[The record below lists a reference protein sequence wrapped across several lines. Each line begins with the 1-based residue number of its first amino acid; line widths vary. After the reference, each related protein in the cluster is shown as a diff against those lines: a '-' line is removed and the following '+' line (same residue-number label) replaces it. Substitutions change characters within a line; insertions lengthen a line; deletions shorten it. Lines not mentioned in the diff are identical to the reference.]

1 MKGFRHIV
9 LVLFCTC
16 TAMAQAAK
24 QQPAATTLTQEEKMR
39 LDYYLYAAIS
49 ASDKGNHPTA
59 YFLLEFCYK
68 IDSLN
73 PTVCSLLGG
82 YTESL
87 HGAERA
93 LPLLERA
100 YNGAPQDYW
109 YRYVVTLYN
118 TGNKAQAEK
127 VLTDLERK
135 NPKDDD
141 VLDLHE
147 RLLRHQHKYKQALRI
162 HDKIDR
168 ITGEPSVYSVVTR
181 YEILEEMGA
190 HQQAVKVL
198 DAYLKKNPNEGRL
211 RAMRED
217 IDLNNAMQKKDIP
230 TGRAL
235 VARQM
240 ESPEVSLHTKIQL
253 IDKHASWLQ
262 YSEAESDSML
272 FSLQEQY
279 PYEQEIHNA
288 IMARQIERGEIESA
302 LERGQTI
309 LKMNPA
315 NNDIRK
321 KMLALYRALN
331 DLTGSMRLIEQSYAV
346 LPDDAE
352 WGLYKAIVLNS
363 RDDTDSTLLVLAN
376 ALEHATEPDM
386 KLSILQMQGDICGA
400 KGRYEQAYEAYEKAL
415 LIQPDETMVLNN
427 YAYTLAINGGDLKKA
442 ERMSQQAIRKNG
454 NNPTFLDTYAW
465 ILHLQG
471 QDNLALFYMKK
482 ALEYAE
488 DKNEPVLN
496 EHLDTILQAIKNQQ

>member
-1 MKGFRHIV
+1 MRLFRHIV
-9 LVLFCTC
+9 LALLCSC
-16 TAMAQAAK
+16 AAMAQAAK
-24 QQPAATTLTQEEKMR
+24 PQPAAISLTQEEKMR

-49 ASDKGNHPTA
+49 ASENGNHPTA
-59 YFLLEFCYK
+59 YFLLEFCYR

-118 TGNKAQAEK
+118 TGNKTKAEK
-127 VLTDLERK
+127 VLTELERK
-135 NPKDDD
+135 NPKDED

-168 ITGEPSVYSVVTR
+168 ITGEPTVYSVVTR
-181 YEILEEMGA
+181 YEILQEMGA
-190 HQQAVKVL
+190 GQQAIKVL
-198 DAYLKKNPNEGRL
+198 DAYLKQNPNEGRL

-217 IDLNNAMQKKDIP
+217 IDLNNAMQRKDIA

-235 VARQM
+235 ITRQLA
-240 ESPEVSLHTKIQL
+240 SPEVSLRTKLQL

-262 YSEAESDSML
+262 FSQAEADSLL

-279 PYEQEIHNA
+279 PYEQDIHHA
-288 IMARQIERGEIESA
+288 IMTRQIERGLLKEAI
-302 LERGQTI
+302 ERGQTI
-309 LKMNPA
+309 LTMNPA

-331 DLTGSMRLIEQSYAV
+331 DQTGSMLLIEQSYAA
-346 LPDDAE
+346 LPDDPE
-352 WGLYKAIVLNS
+352 WSLYKAIILNS
-363 RDDTDSTLLVLAN
+363 RGDTDSTLLVLSH

-400 KGRYEQAYEAYEKAL
+400 HGLYEQAYDAYEQAL
-415 LIQPDETMVLNN
+415 LIRPDETMVLNN

-442 ERMSQQAIRKNG
+442 ERMSQQAIRKDA

-471 QDNLALFYMKK
+471 QDTLALFYMKK
-482 ALEYAE
+482 AIEYAE

-496 EHLDTILQAIKNQQ
+496 EHLNTIQQAIKNQQ